1 MKAIVITEFG
11 GPEVLS
17 YQEIDTPEIG
27 PDDVLVEV
35 RAVTVNRTLDIYL
48 RDGTY
53 AHKPALPHVP
63 GVDPSGVI
71 VEVGANVTD
80 RKIGDRVFCS
90 LFLPTENPNPHVVI
104 PGLGPAD
111 MLGVTVWG
119 GYAQFVRTN
128 AARTVPIPES
138 LGFHEATVIGRHLA
152 TASNQVENVLETKAG
167 DRVLV
172 MGATGGL
179 GAACIQVAKWCGAE
193 VIAAAGSDDRVAATL
208 ELGADHGIN
217 YRSAN
222 LHDELMK
229 LTDGKGVDG
238 VCDSVADP
246 ELFPQVIQSMGR
258 GTKLVT
264 AGNASASADVPL
276 DVRRLYLYQLQI
288 IGEPREAPGGLEQA
302 FVRAGEREIKVLI
315 DKVYPL
321 SQTAD
326 AQRRVEDRAGIGKVV
341 IDPTLD

>member
-1 MKAIVITEFG
+1 MKAIVMTGFG
-11 GPEVLS
+11 GPEVLA
-17 YQEIDTPEIG
+17 YQDIETPEIG

-35 RAVTVNRTLDIYL
+35 KAVSVNRTLDIYL
-48 RDGTY
+48 REGTY
-53 AHKPALPHVP
+53 AHRPELPHIP

-71 VEVGANVTD
+71 AEVGTNVTD
-80 RKIGDRVFCS
+80 RKVGDRVYCS
-90 LFLPTENPNPHVVI
+90 MFIPTDNPNPHVVI

-111 MLGVTVWG
+111 MIGVTVWG
-119 GYAQFVRTN
+119 GYAQYVRMV
-128 AARTVPIPES
+128 ASRTVPIPDK
-138 LGFHEATVIGRHLA
+138 LGFHEATVIGRHLG

-193 VIAAAGSDDRVAATL
+193 VIAAAGTDDRVASAL
-208 ELGADHGIN
+208 DLGADHAIN
-217 YRSAN
+217 YRTQD
-222 LHDELMK
+222 LTDEIMK

-246 ELFPQVIQSMGR
+246 ELFPKVVQSMGR

-264 AGNASASADVPL
+264 AGNASGSSDVPL
-276 DVRRLYLYQLQI
+276 DVRRLYLYQLQV
-288 IGEPREAPGGLEQA
+288 IGEPREAAGGLEKA
-302 FVRAGEREIKVLI
+302 FARAGERDVKVLI
-315 DKVYPL
+315 DQVFPL
-321 SQTAD
+321 SQAAD
-326 AQRRVEDRAGIGKVV
+326 AQRRVESRAGTGKVV